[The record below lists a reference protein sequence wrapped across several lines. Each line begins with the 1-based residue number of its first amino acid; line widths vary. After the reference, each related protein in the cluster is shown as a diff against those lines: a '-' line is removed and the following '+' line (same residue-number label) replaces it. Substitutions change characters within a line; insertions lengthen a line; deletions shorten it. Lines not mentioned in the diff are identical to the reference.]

1 MRKIIFFAFVI
12 MLLVI
17 IAQTDTCKNFLQVIS
32 DVVDEARRDIVGVR
46 DKRDNALDV
55 IYDYYNEK
63 FKKMSDD

>member
-12 MLLVI
+12 MLLV